1 MSGKNVSP
9 RGRARL
15 GSPSKLSQHQSPLLC
30 GISFSSRGFVSEQAL
45 VKQAFVCGQLLGTHT
60 PLLVGDNE
68 EAVSGAAAVGLKGNT
83 DGKRTQG
90 GNSWVEINWEDLKK
104 SGCCS

>member
-1 MSGKNVSP
+1 MERPDTIVWQECESP
-9 RGRARL
+9 WASL
-15 GSPSKLSQHQSPLLC
+15 PNCPSINSPLLC

-45 VKQAFVCGQLLGTHT
+45 VKQAFVCGQLVGTHT

-83 DGKRTQG
+83 DGKKGAGR
-90 GNSWVEINWEDLKK
+90 K
-104 SGCCS
+104 